1 MKTRESAGRWE
12 PSVPTSHTTHDRRI
26 LTILPV
32 TLHSSRMPPASPNLT
47 PCSRCKYPISLVI
60 APDTHA
66 TCPECGT
73 LNTGADF
80 IRRVQRR
87 TSQRKAAV
95 VAFVFIAMHVTTLVM
110 LAKFG
115 NTFLLIRAIPLL
127 VSILAALLVTIA
139 TAVGA
144 GVTIVKLTKPAR
156 ADAVLPA
163 YVGVYLPALVIALA
177 YAAVLFMLDAL
188 R

>member
-1 MKTRESAGRWE
+1 
-12 PSVPTSHTTHDRRI
+12 
-26 LTILPV
+26 
-32 TLHSSRMPPASPNLT
+32 MPAASPNLT
-47 PCSRCKYPISLVI
+47 PCVRCDYPIELAI
-60 APDTHA
+60 APDTQA

-73 LNTGADF
+73 LKTGAD
-80 IRRVQRR
+80 ILRRAQRR

-95 VAFVFIAMHVTTLVM
+95 VAFVFIAVHVIMVVM

-115 NTFLLIRAIPLL
+115 NTFLLMRAVSLL

-144 GVTIVKLTKPAR
+144 GVTIVKLTKPER

-188 R
+188 G